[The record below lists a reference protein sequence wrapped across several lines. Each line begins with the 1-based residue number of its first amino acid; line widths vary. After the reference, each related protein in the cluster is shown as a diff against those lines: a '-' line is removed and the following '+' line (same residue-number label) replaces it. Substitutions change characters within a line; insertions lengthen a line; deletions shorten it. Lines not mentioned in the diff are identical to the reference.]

1 VHILSKVFVVL
12 VALLSVALVPLVVTQ
27 SANQATYK
35 AQAESAK
42 SELASVNASLQTAQA
57 AAARLE
63 TDLLVRIK
71 ELEGERSAMQS
82 ELADKVARVRTLEI
96 EVANAQVAQAKFQA
110 GLDLLSSSDKEK
122 VELVKKLTD
131 QLTDARTKEVQAR
144 SELVAAEGELASL
157 TSKYE
162 NAVQARRDL
171 EEEVQKLME
180 VKSQADARAAA
191 PAASAGPSAALGAAG
206 ETERVAA
213 DRNLVARIIDVRR
226 TDEAIY
232 AEIDAGSSSGVRQG
246 WTLMVGDGATFVG
259 DLRIIRVDVN
269 RAVGIVEL
277 EDASGR
283 GEVRSGQRAVA
294 RKGE

>member
-42 SELASVNASLQTAQA
+42 SELVSVNASLQTAQA

-63 TDLLVRIK
+63 TDLQVRIK

-82 ELADKVARVRTLEI
+82 ELADKVARVRTLET
-96 EVANAQVAQAKFQA
+96 EVANAQVAQSKFQA
-110 GLDLLSSSDKEK
+110 GLELLSSSDKEK

-157 TSKYE
+157 SSKYE

-180 VKSQADARAAA
+180 AKTEADARASAPAA
-191 PAASAGPSAALGAAG
+191 PAGPAAALGAAG

-246 WTLMVGDGATFVG
+246 WTLMIGDGATFVG

>member
-12 VALLSVALVPLVVTQ
+12 VALLSVALMPLVVTQ
-27 SANQATYK
+27 SANQAKYK
-35 AQAESAK
+35 AEAESAK
-42 SELASVNASLQTAQA
+42 SELASVNATLQTSQA
-57 AAARLE
+57 LSARLSAGLQAQK
-63 TDLLVRIK
+63 DQ
-71 ELEGERSAMQS
+71 LEGERSALQS
-82 ELADKVARVRTLEI
+82 ALDDKVARILSLER

-110 GLDLLSSSDKEK
+110 GLDLLSSNDREK
-122 VELVKKLTD
+122 IELVKKLTD
-131 QLTDARTKEVQAR
+131 QLTESRTREVQAR
-144 SELVAAEGELASL
+144 EELVGAEGELESL
-157 TSKYE
+157 KSKLE

-180 VKSQADARAAA
+180 AKSQADARGSA
-191 PAASAGPSAALGAAG
+191 PSSPSAALGAAG

-226 TDEAIY
+226 TEEAIY

-246 WTLMVGDGATFVG
+246 WTLMVGDGSTFVG

-283 GEVRSGQRAVA
+283 GEVRAGQRAVA

>member
-1 VHILSKVFVVL
+1 MFVVL

-63 TDLLVRIK
+63 TDLQVRIK

-82 ELADKVARVRTLEI
+82 ELADKVARVRTLET

-171 EEEVQKLME
+171 
-180 VKSQADARAAA
+180 
-191 PAASAGPSAALGAAG
+191 
-206 ETERVAA
+206 
-213 DRNLVARIIDVRR
+213 
-226 TDEAIY
+226 
-232 AEIDAGSSSGVRQG
+232 
-246 WTLMVGDGATFVG
+246 
-259 DLRIIRVDVN
+259 
-269 RAVGIVEL
+269 
-277 EDASGR
+277 
-283 GEVRSGQRAVA
+283 
-294 RKGE
+294 

>member
-1 VHILSKVFVVL
+1 MHILSKVFVVL
-12 VALLSVALVPLVVTQ
+12 VALLSVALVPLVVSQ

-35 AQAESAK
+35 QQAEDAK
-42 SELASVNASLQTAQA
+42 SELASVNATLQTSQA

-63 TDLLVRIK
+63 ASLQVQK
-71 ELEGERSAMQS
+71 AQLEGERSALQS
-82 ELADKVARVRTLEI
+82 ELADKVARVRTLEA

-110 GLDLLSSSDKEK
+110 GLDLLSSNDREK

-131 QLTDARTKEVQAR
+131 QLTESRTKEVQAR
-144 SELVAAEGELASL
+144 SELVAAEGELAQL

-180 VKSQADARAAA
+180 SKTQAEARG
-191 PAASAGPSAALGAAG
+191 PAQAQPAGPAAALGTAG
-206 ETERVAA
+206 EIERVAA
-213 DRNLVARIIDVRR
+213 DRNLIARVIDVRR
-226 TDEAIY
+226 TPEAIY

-246 WTLMVGDGATFVG
+246 WTLMIGDGATFVG

-283 GEVRSGQRAVA
+283 GEVRAGQRAVA

>member
-1 VHILSKVFVVL
+1 MHILSKVFVVL

-180 VKSQADARAAA
+180 DKSQADARAAA
-191 PAASAGPSAALGAAG
+191 PAAPADPSAALGAAG

>member
-42 SELASVNASLQTAQA
+42 SELVSVNASLQTAQA

-63 TDLLVRIK
+63 TDLQVRIK

-82 ELADKVARVRTLEI
+82 ELADKVARVRTLET
-96 EVANAQVAQAKFQA
+96 EVANAQVAQVKFQA

-157 TSKYE
+157 SSKYE

-180 VKSQADARAAA
+180 AKTEADARASAPAA
-191 PAASAGPSAALGAAG
+191 PAGPAAALGAAG

-246 WTLMVGDGATFVG
+246 WTLMIGDGATFVG

>member
-42 SELASVNASLQTAQA
+42 SELASVNASLQTAQS

-63 TDLLVRIK
+63 TDLQVRIK

-82 ELADKVARVRTLEI
+82 ELADKVARVRTLET

-157 TSKYE
+157 NSKYE

-180 VKSQADARAAA
+180 AKSQADARGSA
-191 PAASAGPSAALGAAG
+191 PSAPSAPSAALGAAG

-226 TDEAIY
+226 TQEAIY

-246 WTLMVGDGATFVG
+246 WTLMVGDGSTFVG

-283 GEVRSGQRAVA
+283 GEVRAGQRAVA

>member
-1 VHILSKVFVVL
+1 
-12 VALLSVALVPLVVTQ
+12 
-27 SANQATYK
+27 
-35 AQAESAK
+35 
-42 SELASVNASLQTAQA
+42 VNASLQTAQA

-63 TDLLVRIK
+63 TDLQVRIK

-82 ELADKVARVRTLEI
+82 ELADKVARVRTLET
-96 EVANAQVAQAKFQA
+96 EVANAQVAQSKFQA
-110 GLDLLSSSDKEK
+110 GLELLSSSDKEK

-157 TSKYE
+157 SSKYE

-180 VKSQADARAAA
+180 AKTEADARASAPAA
-191 PAASAGPSAALGAAG
+191 PAGPAAALGAAG

-246 WTLMVGDGATFVG
+246 WTLMIGDGATFVG